1 MGCFL
6 VKLNVFRLVAYYCGG
21 CLFIGEAGGLSLG
34 CIIITAV
41 GCFLVKLKVFRLL
54 HITTVDC
61 SLVKLKAHSVAYYGG
76 GLFLGEV
83 YGISFGCILLRWVVS
98 W

>member
-1 MGCFL
+1 M
-6 VKLNVFRLVAYYCGG
+6 KLKVFRLVAYYCGG
-21 CLFIGEAGGLSLG
+21 CLFIGEAEGLSLG

-76 GLFLGEV
+76 GLCLGEV
-83 YGISFGCILLRWVVS
+83 EGTPIGCISLQRRGIT
-98 W
+98 